1 MGNEKIIRIN
11 KILREQNISLER
23 AVAIFKSAN
32 IIIESNPNTK
42 ITGDQYNFL
51 VSALEMKKYET
62 VIKPQITNHLVIDTI
77 RRNKGIPVTVFKY
90 FGTNDIYLQ
99 SLREQYLYYS
109 DFRYFNDPFDCNI
122 ELLNFEKLAKSKK
135 ERNTEVTIR
144 EKLNGI
150 GICCFTRNVTSI
162 LMWSHYAKYH
172 EGFCVEYNY
181 NSRINGIN
189 PLDVNYSDSFIKADF
204 HKDKQDA
211 LFHMIFTKAKQWEY
225 EEELRSINSDFT
237 DTNSRKIPF
246 LREDIKAIYLGVK
259 IEDKLKNEIIVI
271 AKEVYNNKIQ
281 IFKGSLSPN
290 SFEIHWEEIKLEI

>member
-51 VSALEMKKYET
+51 VSALEKKKYET